1 MLDLNRFVFLVRPL
15 VLVLVVVSSGCVT
28 TQPPPNPTEVEA
40 RTALKKLVDA
50 AGRGNVEQFKS
61 MIVPAD
67 LAKMEAMDRDKPG
80 FFPMI
85 MGLIAE
91 GGDPETYK
99 AEVIRPDQ
107 VTFQRLVVSK
117 TPDLSSKETTTVTL
131 LRQGNRWL
139 LGKAGP

>member
-1 MLDLNRFVFLVRPL
+1 MFLFVRSLI
-15 VLVLVVVSSGCVT
+15 LVLVVAASGCVT
-28 TQPPPNPTEVEA
+28 KQPPPNQTEVEA
-40 RTALKKLVDA
+40 RTAFKKLVEV
-50 AGRGNVEQFKS
+50 AGKGNVEQFKS

-67 LAKMEAMDRDKPG
+67 LAKMETIERDKPE
-80 FFPMI
+80 FFPML
-85 MGLIAE
+85 MGLIAQ
-91 GGDPETYK
+91 GGDPDTYK
-99 AEVIRPDQ
+99 AEVIRPDR